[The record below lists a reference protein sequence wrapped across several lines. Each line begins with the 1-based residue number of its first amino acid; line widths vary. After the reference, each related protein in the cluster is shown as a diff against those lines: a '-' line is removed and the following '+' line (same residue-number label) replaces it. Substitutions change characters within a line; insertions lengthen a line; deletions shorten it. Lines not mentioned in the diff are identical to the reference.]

1 MRDRQDIERLED
13 ILDMI
18 AKLASLDFST
28 ELPVSGKQDMI
39 DAISL
44 GLNMLGEELNVQVVA
59 RARLDELNEKLEKF
73 AYTTAHDLKSPL
85 NSQSGLLNILEHTIN
100 FDKNPDTKEIVDR
113 LKLMNEKMKN
123 LVFEIL
129 EYSRLNSA
137 HLKLEPVDLQ
147 QILDEVIELDGVQ
160 EHAQVQVEKKLP
172 HVLLNTTLGIQ
183 IFRNLLDNAIKYNDK
198 EQCRITINYRQLKNQ
213 IEISIADNGP
223 GIDPKHCQQI
233 FKLFEQGSYKLTK
246 GSLGIGLA
254 TVKNIVNVVGG
265 SIRVE
270 SEPGNGANFILTLKQ
285 IA

>member
-1 MRDRQDIERLED
+1 MSDKKDIERLED

-28 ELPVSGKQDMI
+28 ELPVSGNQDMI

-85 NSQSGLLNILEHTIN
+85 NSQAGLLNILEHTIDI
-100 FDKNPDTKEIVDR
+100 DKNPDTKEIVDR
-113 LKLMNEKMKN
+113 LKLMNEKMQN

-129 EYSRLNSA
+129 EYSRLNSS

-160 EHAQVQVEKKLP
+160 EHAHVQVEKKLP
-172 HVLLNTTLGIQ
+172 HVLLNITLGIQ

-198 EQCRITINYRQLKNQ
+198 KQCLITINYRQLKNK
-213 IEISIADNGP
+213 IEISISDNGP
-223 GIDPKHCQQI
+223 GIDPEHCHQI
-233 FKLFEQGSYKLTK
+233 FKLFEQGSSELTK

-254 TVKNIVNVVGG
+254 TVKNIVKVAGG

-270 SEPGNGANFILTLKQ
+270 SELGNGANFILTLKQ

>member
-1 MRDRQDIERLED
+1 MSDKKDIERLED

-28 ELPVSGKQDMI
+28 ELPISRNQDMI

-85 NSQSGLLNILEHTIN
+85 NSQSGLLNILEHTID
-100 FDKNPDTKEIVDR
+100 FDNNPEAKEIVDR
-113 LKLMNEKMKN
+113 LKLMNEKMLN

-129 EYSRLNSA
+129 EYSKLNSA

-147 QILDEVIELDGVQ
+147 QILDEVMELDNVHQ
-160 EHAQVQVEKKLP
+160 HAHIQVKKKLP

-198 EQCRITINYRQLKNQ
+198 KECLITINHIQLKEQ
-213 IEISIADNGP
+213 IEISISDNGP
-223 GIDPKHCQQI
+223 GIDPEHSQQI
-233 FKLFEQGSYKLTK
+233 FNIFEQGSSKLIK

-254 TVKNIVNVVGG
+254 TVKNIVDVVGG

-285 IA
+285 TV